1 MTDEEAELIRCNRYF
16 DILDTV
22 INKIEKELSM
32 NNTILLTRNDWS
44 IISEHIKGLTEIAFN
59 KGFEK

>member
-32 NNTILLTRNDWS
+32 NDTVLLTRDD
-44 IISEHIKGLTEIAFN
+44 
-59 KGFEK
+59 

>member
-32 NNTILLTRNDWS
+32 NDTVLLTRDDWS
-44 IISEHIKGLTEIAFN
+44 IISEHIKGLTEITFN